1 MVQAL
6 DSAGRPVR
14 LGREIGRGGEGTVYE
29 LEGRA
34 DRVAKLYFKQPDA
47 NHAAK
52 LAAMAGAAEEP
63 LLRVAAWP
71 TETLRSPTG
80 AVIGFVM
87 PRIAGHKP
95 VFQLYSPKLRLQTF
109 PKADWAFLIHA
120 AANVARAVAVVH
132 AAGHVI
138 GDINHGNLMVAED
151 ATVRLIDCDSFQVRR
166 GCHTWF
172 CRVGVGTHQPPEMQ
186 GLASY
191 DGIVRTPNHDMFGL
205 AVIIFQLLCTARHPF
220 AGRFLGTGPPPSIE
234 EAITQG
240 RYAYARDQTKTLMA
254 PPPASLPMEALT
266 PRLRDLF
273 ETAFSLSSKSG
284 GRPTPADWVQALED
298 LARDLK
304 PCVVN
309 RAHVHR
315 RGLAQCPWCAIE
327 TASGVPLFPGIFV
340 GATSTGGGM
349 LVLWPQV
356 LAVASPKP
364 LPPPPASPGGCVP
377 PSPAVRVAQ
386 RRAKSLRTGAYVSL
400 GCGLAAILALS
411 PPSYAVLLIVVFL
424 LIAGALS
431 LAGDTDDAAA
441 YRSKLAEVERA
452 WTALIEAWKPH
463 PGVAEFA
470 ALRLRLDKLK
480 SEHDGLG
487 TERARRLQRL
497 SEGARERQL
506 EAYLTQFAIADARIS
521 GIGRA
526 KVATLSAYGIDTAA
540 DIDPGRIAAI
550 PGFGPVTIRKLMGW
564 RKHHEKGFV
573 FDPTLGPDAA
583 SLQIVEREIAQKR
596 SRIEAEVA
604 AGLAR
609 LRTLAAA
616 AEMHR
621 EKLERTRA
629 DLAPRLAQARADALG
644 MPTDQSASRCRIAL
658 GIMTTV
664 IMLAIGLPAL
674 PPKMN
679 RPSAPPPAVPT
690 APWMP
695 SAPPTAAL
703 APHPAPPPVPSAVPS
718 ATALVPPPTIEPEV
732 AALPPST
739 AQVLATPEAQASG
752 PQPRAAERMITRQ
765 ASNVREGPA
774 GTAPVVRVVPQGA
787 ILTVFDRRSGW
798 VQVGDRTPWGWI
810 HSSLLDPQTP

>member
-6 DSAGRPVR
+6 DTAGRPVR

-52 LAAMAGAAEEP
+52 LAAMVGAAEER
-63 LLRVAAWP
+63 LMRVAAWP
-71 TETLRSPTG
+71 AETLRSPTG

-95 VFQLYSPKLRLQTF
+95 VFQLYGPKLRLQAF

-120 AANVARAVAVVH
+120 AANAARAVAVVH

-151 ATVRLIDCDSFQVRR
+151 ATVRLIDCDSFQVTS
-166 GCHTWF
+166 GGKTWF

-186 GLASY
+186 GVSSY

-205 AVIIFQLLCTARHPF
+205 AVIIFQLLCMARHPF
-220 AGRFLGTGPPPSIE
+220 AGRFLGPGQPPLIE
-234 EAITQG
+234 EAIAQG
-240 RYAYARDQTKTLMA
+240 RYAYARDQKRTLMV

-273 ETAFSLSSKSG
+273 ETAFSLATRSG
-284 GRPTPADWVQALED
+284 GRPGPAEWIGALED

-304 PCVVN
+304 SCSVN

-315 RGLAQCPWCAIE
+315 RGLSHCPWCRIE
-327 TASGVPLFPGIFV
+327 AESGVPLFPGIFV

-364 LPPPPASPGGCVP
+364 LPPPPSSPAGYVP
-377 PSPAVRVAQ
+377 PAPAVRDAQ
-386 RRAKSLRTGAYVSL
+386 RHAGSLRTGAYVSL
-400 GCGLAAILALS
+400 GCGLAAILALA
-411 PPSYAVLLIVVFL
+411 PPSYAALLTIVFL

-431 LAGDTDDAAA
+431 QAGDTDDAAA
-441 YRSKLAEVERA
+441 YRSKQSELERA

-463 PGVAEFA
+463 PGVAGFA

-487 TERARRLQRL
+487 AERARRLQTL
-497 SEGARERQL
+497 AEGARERQRD
-506 EAYLTQFAIADARIS
+506 AYLSQFPIAGARIS

-604 AGLAR
+604 AGLTR

-616 AEMHR
+616 AEAHR
-621 EKLERTRA
+621 DRLERTRA

-644 MPTDQSASRCRIAL
+644 MPTDQSASRGRIAL
-658 GIMTTV
+658 GIATTV
-664 IMLAIGLPAL
+664 IMVAIGLPTL
-674 PPKMN
+674 PPKVN
-679 RPSAPPPAVPT
+679 RPSAPPPAVHS
-690 APWMP
+690 APRMP
-695 SAPPTAAL
+695 SPSPPAASAPQ
-703 APHPAPPPVPSAVPS
+703 PAPPPVPSAS
-718 ATALVPPPTIEPEV
+718 APTALPTIEPEV
-732 AALPPST
+732 AAPPPSP

-752 PQPRAAERMITRQ
+752 PQARAAERMITRQ
-765 ASNVREGPA
+765 ASNVREGPS
-774 GTAPVVRVVPQGA
+774 GTAAVVRVAPQGS

-810 HSSLLDPQTP
+810 HSSLLEPHTP